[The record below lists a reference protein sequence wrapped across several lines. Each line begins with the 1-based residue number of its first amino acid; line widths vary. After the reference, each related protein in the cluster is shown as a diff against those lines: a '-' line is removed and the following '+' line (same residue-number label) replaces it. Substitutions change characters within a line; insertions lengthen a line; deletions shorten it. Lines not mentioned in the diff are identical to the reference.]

1 MNWLN
6 KHLSLKADLLV
17 TLLNGVIVIGGV
29 FVLNGLIARTH
40 GLDILGEFLLIKR
53 ILSAGAGILLVGMNI
68 ALPNYLSRNFEKS
81 YGDNAFILF
90 LIVTIPMTIL
100 LIAGILWFNIKGF
113 YSSNYWIYVLFSLG
127 LSAQFITYGLYRGYM
142 NMIGANIFQ
151 LVGTAIIP
159 IVVFTSVG
167 TLNDGLFWIG
177 CSGTII
183 MVFAF
188 LFRNRGIHIAAIN
201 FHQCKKIIIYGL
213 ERIPSFVAQ
222 FILLAGVPIFLAQK
236 VNFESVAYFNSS
248 LSLVRL
254 ALLIVNPIGM
264 VLLPR
269 ISNKIATS
277 SVDEV
282 NTMLNI
288 LFKTGLV
295 LSVFGVIYC
304 YINAPLILIFW
315 LGTVNDIGVNILRLT
330 ILALPFYTFA
340 GLSRS
345 PIDAVS
351 ERGYNSLIYSLAA
364 IVMITIIF
372 IGKTY
377 GCDLLETALTSFL
390 VSHIIA
396 GLASA
401 YFIQRFYKTKL
412 WNYEITRDI
421 VGGVLI
427 IYFINYLLSFAGIS
441 DSSQLIITT
450 VIYLVIGVSVFKYTK
465 SGWIADLK
473 AIMYA

>member
-1 MNWLN
+1 
-6 KHLSLKADLLV
+6 
-17 TLLNGVIVIGGV
+17 
-29 FVLNGLIARTH
+29 
-40 GLDILGEFLLIKR
+40 
-53 ILSAGAGILLVGMNI
+53 
-68 ALPNYLSRNFEKS
+68 
-81 YGDNAFILF
+81 
-90 LIVTIPMTIL
+90 
-100 LIAGILWFNIKGF
+100 
-113 YSSNYWIYVLFSLG
+113 
-127 LSAQFITYGLYRGYM
+127 
-142 NMIGANIFQ
+142 
-151 LVGTAIIP
+151 
-159 IVVFTSVG
+159 
-167 TLNDGLFWIG
+167 
-177 CSGTII
+177 
-183 MVFAF
+183 
-188 LFRNRGIHIAAIN
+188 
-201 FHQCKKIIIYGL
+201 
-213 ERIPSFVAQ
+213 
-222 FILLAGVPIFLAQK
+222 
-236 VNFESVAYFNSS
+236 
-248 LSLVRL
+248 
-254 ALLIVNPIGM
+254 
-264 VLLPR
+264 
-269 ISNKIATS
+269 
-277 SVDEV
+277 
-282 NTMLNI
+282 
-288 LFKTGLV
+288 
-295 LSVFGVIYC
+295 
-304 YINAPLILIFW
+304 
-315 LGTVNDIGVNILRLT
+315 
-330 ILALPFYTFA
+330 LALPFYTFA

-427 IYFINYLLSFAGIS
+427 IYFINHLLSFAGIS